1 MPIYF
6 FSVLSQQGKIVLYAT
21 YEKNQLGPQI
31 EENRGVCKLY
41 QTITFEYSK
50 SIKIVYRNLGSITC
64 AIVHTNEVDLQE
76 VGEFFDEVLEHIQS
90 KVLGMSLYQPPKAE
104 ENRMTR

>member
-1 MPIYF
+1 M
-6 FSVLSQQGKIVLYAT
+6 
-21 YEKNQLGPQI
+21 
-31 EENRGVCKLY
+31 
-41 QTITFEYSK
+41 
-50 SIKIVYRNLGSITC
+50 
-64 AIVHTNEVDLQE
+64 HTNEVDLQE